1 MAVYWTLVQW
11 RHRFQ
16 VSGFFGMCDPGCGI
30 QDMSNL
36 ASQTFLIRIL
46 FHRAKPILSGVE
58 GTPSTQRSSSLTH
71 FLSPFLPSP
80 FSLVML
86 LGCRVVLA
94 CLPDTVPSTPDPR
107 PSFRL
112 TSSLRPRRHIRKRSA
127 APPRG
132 PSCAAEMPT
141 RWRHLQ
147 SLLART
153 NLVSLSGKDEQVR
166 QKARWICI
174 VLSFRSGFSP
184 SYKP

>member
-80 FSLVML
+80 FSLVRL

-94 CLPDTVPSTPDPR
+94 CLPDTRTLDTRPSTLFPSYLVPS
-107 PSFRL
+107 PSTTYTKAISS
-112 TSSLRPRRHIRKRSA
+112 TS
-127 APPRG
+127 
-132 PSCAAEMPT
+132 
-141 RWRHLQ
+141 
-147 SLLART
+147 ART
-153 NLVSLSGKDEQVR
+153 ELRSRNADAMAAFAVSPCEDESRVVKR
-166 QKARWICI
+166 E
-174 VLSFRSGFSP
+174 G
-184 SYKP
+184 